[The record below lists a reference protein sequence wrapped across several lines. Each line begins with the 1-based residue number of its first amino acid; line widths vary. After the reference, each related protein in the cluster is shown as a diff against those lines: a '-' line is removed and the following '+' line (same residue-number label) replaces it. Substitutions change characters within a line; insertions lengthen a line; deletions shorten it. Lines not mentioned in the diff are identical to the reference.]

1 MSELEHSAAGPAR
14 TEPVEARQEPVVPG
28 AAETAALPPAGS
40 QLSLWPEGAGGETT
54 PASGEQGTEEQVL
67 RRETTSICF
76 PPQDDGRIE
85 TDPATTAAVE
95 PAWTLTD
102 LGAFVLFVFV
112 VSLPA
117 AFLGTAGVFLLLRK
131 AFGWD
136 LTVTEAYTRAPLIV
150 AMQTGWEVLWLVF
163 IYFTITVK
171 YRRKFWE
178 ALRWRLGAHRPRN
191 WLAAGAVLALVAQLY
206 FLVSP
211 TGKDLPIERLFSSP
225 GSGYV
230 LALFGIFVAPFVE
243 EMVFRGFIYPVFE
256 RMWGLAAAVLL
267 TALLF
272 AVIHASQLWGGW
284 EEIAAIFLVGV
295 AFSYSRGKTGS
306 LAPSYLMHLGY
317 NMALFVSLFL
327 STDGFRTL
335 RE

>member
-1 MSELEHSAAGPAR
+1 MGEFEQSAAEQSGEKVGDEVNEKHVPRHYAPPLNSASLDGAR
-14 TEPVEARQEPVVPG
+14 DRRDDT
-28 AAETAALPPAGS
+28 GS
-40 QLSLWPEGAGGETT
+40 QLPLWPARAGEEGSSADAGAPSE
-54 PASGEQGTEEQVL
+54 L
-67 RRETTSICF
+67 
-76 PPQDDGRIE
+76 
-85 TDPATTAAVE
+85 AAAEPVE

-102 LGAFVLFVFV
+102 LGAFALFVFV

-136 LTVTEAYTRAPLIV
+136 LTVMEAYTRAPLIV
-150 AMQTGWEVLWLVF
+150 AMQTGWEVLWIGF

-171 YRRKFWE
+171 YRRQFWD
-178 ALRWRLGAHRPRN
+178 ALRWKLGAHRPRN

-206 FLVSP
+206 FFFSP
-211 TGKDLPIERLFSSP
+211 TGKTLPIEQLFSSP
-225 GSGYV
+225 GAGYS
-230 LALFGIFVAPFVE
+230 LAFFGILVAPFVE
-243 EMVFRGFIYPVFE
+243 EMVLRGFIYPVFE

-306 LAPSYLMHLGY
+306 LVPSYLMHVGY
-317 NMALFVSLFL
+317 NTALFVLLFL